1 MSKIKICG
9 LFREQ
14 DVEFVN
20 EALPDFIGF
29 VFVEDRKRFV
39 DAKKA
44 ESLKKNLSKKIISV
58 GVFIQAKIPDI
69 VSLHKNGIIEM
80 IQLHGNESDEYV
92 EELKTKTDA
101 EIIRVGHE
109 KCSYILL
116 DSATPGS
123 GKPFDWSS
131 LKGLDLSKNVFLAG
145 GINLENIEEALKF
158 NPYAVDVSSGA
169 ETNGVKD
176 REKIFKLVE
185 ICKLHQK

>member
-116 DSATPGS
+116 DSSTPGS

-145 GINLENIEEALKF
+145 GINLENIKEALNF